1 MQSQANSR
9 QWCWP
14 IRIGTQQ
21 VAKSKQGCLYYRRN
35 RAKKA
40 KYNAEYYQKHQY
52 SINRNKAVKRG
63 NSRKQKLK
71 ETIVQKWNIK
81 WIQVQESIIEIFNS
95 WKFHHLLID
104 ASRFAA
110 HLRHDEVASHVHV
123 NMVWMMKA
131 LMHLHQIF
139 WNQWSGVSSRQV
151 LMKNSSM
158 LSWVDGSSN
167 MCRWKIHFC
176 ACIYTAWALLSSIFP
191 SQGFSSQAISNP
203 TLILK
208 LHSVY

>member
-1 MQSQANSR
+1 MDAVTSKLEAMVLTNPDWNTTSGKKQA
-9 QWCWP
+9 
-14 IRIGTQQ
+14 
-21 VAKSKQGCLYYRRN
+21 GCLYYRRN

-71 ETIVQKWNIK
+71 ETIGISSG
-81 WIQVQESIIEIFNS
+81 IQVQESIIEIFNS

-104 ASRFAA
+104 ASKFAA

-131 LMHLHQIF
+131 LMHLHQNS

-151 LMKNSSM
+151 LMKISSI

-167 MCRWKIHFC
+167 MCRWKIHCC

-191 SQGFSSQAISNP
+191 SQVFSSQALSNP